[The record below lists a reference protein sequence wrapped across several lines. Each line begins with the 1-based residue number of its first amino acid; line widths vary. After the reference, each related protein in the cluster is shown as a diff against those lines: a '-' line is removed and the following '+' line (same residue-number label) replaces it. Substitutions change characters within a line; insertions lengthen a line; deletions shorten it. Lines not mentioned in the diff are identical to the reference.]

1 MANKNKTNK
10 SVKKRIKVTGT
21 GKLMRMRE
29 GRRHLM
35 SGKSGNRR
43 RKLRKPA
50 PVPKGLVKAYM
61 QLLRPSL

>member
-1 MANKNKTNK
+1 MPKMKTKK
-10 SVKKRIKVTGT
+10 SLIRRIKVTGT

-61 QLLRPSL
+61 QMLRPSL